1 MENRCLNKLHKLRGN
16 LLCIARDVNRFC
28 FVIVCCSFFFS
39 CLPLCTR
46 IVQVQEHQEQQQQQ
60 ESVKRIDLSNTVTR
74 PSVCVCFCVCL
85 TVGKCYCTGE
95 LSKKCGILNLLILR
109 LSLSL
114 THSQRPTHAR
124 VCIVCVCVN
133 LAISFVCVHSL
144 LLQIFLVDSLLA
156 SI

>member
-1 MENRCLNKLHKLRGN
+1 MHCERREQIL
-16 LLCIARDVNRFC
+16 FC
-28 FVIVCCSFFFS
+28 YCVLPFFFS

-85 TVGKCYCTGE
+85 TVGKCCCTGK
-95 LSKKCGILNLLILR
+95 LSKKCGILNLPLLR